1 MLHFREYYEMGT
13 DEYAKHT
20 KKMTPGQDVK
30 EATYRVEIEG
40 EGVAT
45 VQARTEKEAEAKA
58 FRKLGLKNMRKIK
71 TLKPKSKITKEARSK
86 ADDDAVKA
94 FLAKGGK
101 IKKLPPGRAQGSHGK
116 DDPGKG
122 MAGMLDRGDTKKFGT
137 RKRVRSMR

>member
-20 KKMTPGQDVK
+20 KKRTPGQNVK
-30 EATYRVEIEG
+30 E
-40 EGVAT
+40 
-45 VQARTEKEAEAKA
+45 
-58 FRKLGLKNMRKIK
+58 RK
-71 TLKPKSKITKEARSK
+71 RSK

-122 MAGMLDRGDTKKFGT
+122 MTGMLDRGDTKQFST
-137 RKRVRSMR
+137 RKKVRSMR